1 MIRFARPLLPSRPL
15 PKETAMGLDHF
26 PDRSNWFV
34 PNASMRDAYAPN
46 PAESVLQDLE
56 VIGDLPSDLN
66 GMYVRNGPN
75 PAHAPHGRY
84 HWFDGD
90 GMLHA
95 VRFQGGKATYRNK
108 FVETDG
114 LQEER
119 KAGQSVWPGL
129 KERMPEGKL
138 PDDAMKNVSNTD
150 VKFHNGKLY
159 SMWYRG
165 GAVYTVDPFTLNTLG
180 KLEHDPRLVGLQIS
194 AHSRVDE
201 STGEFMF
208 FAYGNRAPYMH
219 YGVIGAD
226 GAVKTFIPV
235 PLPGPRLPHDCAV
248 TPNYTILH
256 DFPLINNPEAL
267 KQGRYSLE
275 FHQDWPTRYAVIP
288 RHGTTD
294 QIRWFEFEPRYMLHV
309 ANAWEE
315 VNARGETEI
324 VMIGTPYVMPR
335 DYDGSLDVKRLLFTV
350 GTQGT
355 DYELY
360 QWRMNLVTGETKE
373 GVVDDVLNSEFP
385 MINTAWQGRKNR
397 FSYNVLMGR
406 PRTLE
411 QPRFSGLVKYDF
423 DTGGAVA
430 YHPGEGFWFSE
441 APFAPRDGATE
452 EDDGYVVGFVW
463 NGLAERSEVWVT
475 DARDVSK
482 GPVARVIMPVRVP
495 HGFHSCWVREA
506 QLQAAAVA

>member
-1 MIRFARPLLPSRPL
+1 
-15 PKETAMGLDHF
+15 MGLDHF

-34 PNASMRDAYAPN
+34 PNASMRDAYAPTPSEN
-46 PAESVLQDLE
+46 VLQDLE

-119 KAGQSVWPGL
+119 AAGQSVWPGL

-256 DFPLINNPEAL
+256 DFPLVNNPEAL

-315 VNARGETEI
+315 VNARGETEV

>member
-1 MIRFARPLLPSRPL
+1 
-15 PKETAMGLDHF
+15 MGLDHF

-46 PAESVLQDLE
+46 HAESFIQDLE
-56 VIGDLPSDLN
+56 VIGELPSDLN

-119 KAGQSVWPGL
+119 AAGQSVWPGL

-150 VKFHNGKLY
+150 VTFHNGKLY